1 MYRAPLGAD
10 IAPTLS
16 FFEGFPLVPP
26 PGEMLWNGSQ
36 PVFSHLLKNVLPHM
50 GVYCGKR
57 VVEKVEVFV
66 GVHSP
71 GEWSNTQDGCTDVS
85 PGQVYPLLLAAA
97 QVNSLFANLGAIAT
111 SQLSQVGLQSACLQ
125 HLGKKL
131 HTLILCSWKYLFI
144 QLVTE
149 RLVKHDVLLQ
159 SLVSDPC
166 LLSHKSNLSSHICNP
181 PSTTHL
187 AKQCR
192 EEGRLSGTHLG
203 GQSG

>member
-1 MYRAPLGAD
+1 MN
-10 IAPTLS
+10 
-16 FFEGFPLVPP
+16 FFL
-26 PGEMLWNGSQ
+26 
-36 PVFSHLLKNVLPHM
+36 SHLFKNVLSHM
-50 GVYCGKR
+50 SIHCRKGVVK
-57 VVEKVEVFV
+57 KVEILV
-66 GVHSP
+66 GIHGP
-71 GEWSNTQDGCTDVS
+71 GSIKSSYRVRQHVRTSS
-85 PGQVYPLLLAAA
+85 PGQVYPLLLPAA

-125 HLGKKL
+125 HLGKTL